1 MMTDTL
7 ADMLTRIRN
16 ASRIESPV
24 VDMPASRLKIG
35 VAEVLKNEGYI
46 LGYQIGIM
54 TRDEIGQRVFQAAE
68 GTSLKDLKKP
78 VLRIYLK
85 YGPQGER
92 VIQHIER
99 VSKPGCR
106 IYRGYK
112 ELEPVLDGLGIS
124 VLSTNKGVVSDRQ
137 ARREKLGGELLCRVW

>member
-16 ASRIESPV
+16 ASRIESPL

-35 VAEVLKNEGYI
+35 VAEVLKQEGFI
-46 LGYQIGIM
+46 LDYQVGTM
-54 TRDEIGQRVFQAAE
+54 TRDEIGQRIFQPAE
-68 GTSLKDLKKP
+68 GGRLEGLKKP

-99 VSKPGCR
+99 ISKPGCR

-112 ELEPVLDGLGIS
+112 ELEPVLDGLGIA

-137 ARREKLGGELLCRVW
+137 ARRQKLGGELLCRVW

>member
-16 ASRIESPV
+16 ASRIESPL

-35 VAEVLKNEGYI
+35 VAEVLKQEGFI
-46 LGYQIGIM
+46 LDYQVG
-54 TRDEIGQRVFQAAE
+54 TLVRDEIGQRIFQPAE
-68 GTSLKDLKKP
+68 GGSLEGLKKP

-99 VSKPGCR
+99 ISKPGCR

-112 ELEPVLDGLGIS
+112 DLEPVLDGLGIA

-137 ARREKLGGELLCRVW
+137 ARRQKLGGELLCRVW